1 MKLLA
6 EFGLAILGLLI
17 FVALAAID
25 HYRRKYWQRSSKADI
40 NKQEL

>member
-1 MKLLA
+1 MKLLT

-25 HYRRKYWQRSSKADI
+25 HHRRKYWQRNRKEDI
-40 NKQEL
+40 